1 MKILLAVDGSEGSQY
16 AVASVA
22 GRPWPAE
29 SQVHLVSALELP
41 FMPTPET
48 WALPDSYYT
57 QLEEAAHEAAQAALT
72 TANEKLQGTNLT
84 VTSVIKTGPAK
95 TVILEEAEAWGA
107 ELIVMGS
114 HGYSGWQRFWLGSVS
129 NAVAAQ
135 AHCSVEIVRHPKDA
149 TQAKDV
155 AQES

>member
-1 MKILLAVDGSEGSQY
+1 MKILLAVDGSECSQS

-22 GRPWPAE
+22 ARPWPAGSE
-29 SQVHLVSALELP
+29 IKILSALELP

-57 QLEEAAHEAAQAALT
+57 QLEGSANEAAQTAVNEAA
-72 TANEKLQGTNLT
+72 AKLQNPAYTIAT
-84 VTSVIKTGPAK
+84 EIKTGPAK
-95 TVILEEAEAWGA
+95 TVILEEAERWGA
-107 ELIVMGS
+107 DLIVLGS

-135 AHCSVEIVRHPKDA
+135 AHCSVEIVRHPKHHA
-149 TQAKDV
+149 A
-155 AQES
+155 AS